1 MLQHH
6 CYFGRLIVA
15 FLFRKIAVAFSFT
28 GRCTT
33 AAVAKVATPAC
44 HAIATA
50 SHVLLALAAC
60 CSLFQAADCCF
71 LKKNLLLLVCC
82 CGCRYLLHAAN
93 CCQGITMLMRSN
105 LHRFAAWCYCCR
117 CRNSDA
123 AAWYCHRLVL
133 PSFSFA
139 IA

>member
-6 CYFGRLIVA
+6 CCFGWLIVA

-71 LKKNLLLLVCC
+71 LKKNSCYWFVAADVATCC
-82 CGCRYLLHAAN
+82 MQPTAA
-93 CCQGITMLMRSN
+93 RAS
-105 LHRFAAWCYCCR
+105 R
-117 CRNSDA
+117 C
-123 AAWYCHRLVL
+123 
-133 PSFSFA
+133 
-139 IA
+139 